1 MRLAVLGLLALAQVV
16 SAQAPPYDVFPEA
29 EPPYFRVRY
38 EASSTPGELSMPV
51 NYTVWIPSGVEKL
64 RGVVVHQHGCGE
76 GSAKSGLTGAF
87 DVHWQALAKKHDSAL
102 LAASYEQPADV
113 DCRLWS
119 DPRNGSDAAFRR
131 SLADLGQASG
141 HPELASAPWALW
153 GHSGGGFWVGI
164 MTLLHPKRT
173 AATWMLSG
181 SPLLT
186 PIPDRPTLKTVTLP
200 PEPPTVPMMLS
211 LGTKEGVTVK
221 EGRFA
226 MVWPAMERFFRATRP
241 KGYLIGVAVDPLTSH
256 EAGNQRY
263 MAIPWLDA
271 CLTDRLPDRAGD
283 PLRSMPA
290 DAAWLAPL
298 LGDTAVP
305 ASDYSGDPAEAM
317 WLPNEQ
323 VAQAWMHYVRDT
335 KVPDTTPP
343 PAPTNVQVD
352 GGVVTWEAEADPESG
367 IAYFVIER
375 DGEEIATVP
384 ENPENRFGRPLFQ
397 GLQYSDTP
405 LQPRAEMRFV
415 DKAGADGRYR
425 VVAVNTAGLRSR

>member
-1 MRLAVLGLLALAQVV
+1 MRRTVFALLALAHIA
-16 SAQAPPYDVFPEA
+16 SAQAPPYDVFPDA

-51 NYTVWIPSGVEKL
+51 NYTVWIPPGVETL

-87 DVHWQALAKKHDSAL
+87 DLHWQALARKHDAAL

-113 DCRLWS
+113 DCQLWC
-119 DPRNGSDAAFRR
+119 DPRKGSDAAFRR
-131 SLADLGQASG
+131 GLADLAEASG
-141 HPELASAPWALW
+141 HPELGSAPWALW
-153 GHSGGGFWVGI
+153 GHSGGAMWVGL
-164 MTLLHPKRT
+164 MTLLHPDRT

-181 SPLLT
+181 APFLT
-186 PIPDRPTLKTVTLP
+186 PRPDRPNTRPIALP
-200 PEPPTVPMMLS
+200 EQPIEVPMMLAP
-211 LGTKEGVTVK
+211 GTKEGVTEK
-221 EGRFA
+221 DGRFA
-226 MVWPAMERFFRATRP
+226 GVWPAMEKFFRPVRAA
-241 KGYLIGVAVDPLTSH
+241 GGLIGVAVDPLTSH

-271 CLTDRLPDRAGD
+271 CLTDRLPERPGG

-305 ASDYSGDPAEAM
+305 ASDYSGDPAQAM
-317 WLPNEQ
+317 WLPNKQ
-323 VAQAWMHYVRDT
+323 IAQAWIHYVRDT
-335 KVPDTTPP
+335 EIPDTTPP

-352 GGVVTWEAEADPESG
+352 GGVVTWNAQADLESG

-405 LQPRAEMRFV
+405 LQPLAEMRFV
-415 DKAGADGRYR
+415 DKQATGGRYR